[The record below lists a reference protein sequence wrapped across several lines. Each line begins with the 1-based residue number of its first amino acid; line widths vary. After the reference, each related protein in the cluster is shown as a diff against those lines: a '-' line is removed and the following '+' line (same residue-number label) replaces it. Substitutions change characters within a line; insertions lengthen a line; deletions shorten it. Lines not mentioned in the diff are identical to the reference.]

1 MAELCLSVQTLDLC
15 LSFAAA
21 RLQKVQ
27 EKQQMNLQ
35 SLYFL
40 THDLKSV
47 WSPVRYDDPALHC
60 KVPAFCLGPPTEG
73 LHFDCHLNELYPR
86 ACREEYFCPWNLAFF
101 FCNLPIFFQAGL
113 VCLFS

>member
-1 MAELCLSVQTLDLC
+1 MTELCLSLQVLDLC

-40 THDLKSV
+40 AQTLESV
-47 WSPVRYDDPALHC
+47 WRPVRLDDPALHC
-60 KVPAFCLGPPTEG
+60 KVPVSCAEPPGTEG
-73 LHFDCHLNELYPR
+73 LNFDCHLNEL
-86 ACREEYFCPWNLAFF
+86 
-101 FCNLPIFFQAGL
+101 
-113 VCLFS
+113 

>member
-60 KVPAFCLGPPTEG
+60 KVPAFCFGPPTEG
-73 LHFDCHLNELYPR
+73 LHFDCHLN
-86 ACREEYFCPWNLAFF
+86 
-101 FCNLPIFFQAGL
+101 
-113 VCLFS
+113 

>member
-1 MAELCLSVQTLDLC
+1 MTELCLSLQVLDLC

-40 THDLKSV
+40 AQILKSV
-47 WSPVRYDDPALHC
+47 RSPVQLDDPATHC
-60 KVPAFCLGPPTEG
+60 NIPVPCAETPGTEG
-73 LHFDCHLNELYPR
+73 LDFV
-86 ACREEYFCPWNLAFF
+86 
-101 FCNLPIFFQAGL
+101 I
-113 VCLFS
+113 